1 MTPPDLGTDTALH
14 GPGREGTPASMPMK
28 PRRPS
33 TNAVALGG
41 KPLRF
46 VYKEKALNL
55 KFDIYAARLGTAES
69 AKVAI
74 VFNNITNRSRLERKT
89 REQAQDLAELHLRKD
104 QFLAMLSHELRNP
117 LAPLGSA
124 VQLLRRQKIQ
134 ASLQQQALN
143 IIERQ
148 VDQLKHLIDDL
159 LGVSR
164 ITSGSIRLRRE
175 PVSVQEIVQM
185 AVETTQPLVLRQRHE
200 LAVSLPLQTVWLP
213 ADPTRLEQVLANAIK
228 YTDEG
233 GRIWLSVE
241 LEGAGETAA
250 PLVLVKVRANGI
262 GIAPELL
269 PRIFDLFTQ
278 AERSIDRSQGGLG
291 IGLSL
296 VRQLVEL
303 HAGMSDGL
311 QHAGAGPRVLRAF
324 AGHAGGHGA
333 PAGHVVPCAC
343 TGSALKLPVFLTMW
357 SSRPGY
363 ARFKK
368 YWRRSANNSICG
380 PRQSTPLRL
389 KPECAG

>member
-1 MTPPDLGTDTALH
+1 M
-14 GPGREGTPASMPMK
+14 
-28 PRRPS
+28 
-33 TNAVALGG
+33 
-41 KPLRF
+41 
-46 VYKEKALNL
+46 
-55 KFDIYAARLGTAES
+55 
-69 AKVAI
+69 
-74 VFNNITNRSRLERKT
+74 
-89 REQAQDLAELHLRKD
+89 
-104 QFLAMLSHELRNP
+104 
-117 LAPLGSA
+117 
-124 VQLLRRQKIQ
+124 
-134 ASLQQQALN
+134 
-143 IIERQ
+143 
-148 VDQLKHLIDDL
+148 DQLKHLIDDL
-159 LGVSR
+159 LGVAR

-175 PVSVQEIVQM
+175 PVSVQEIVQR

-200 LAVSLPLQTVWLP
+200 LAVSLPPQTVWLL
-213 ADPTRLEQVLANAIK
+213 ADPTRLEKVLVNLLANAIK

-250 PLVLVKVRANGI
+250 SLVLVKVRANGI

-278 AERSIDRSQGGLG
+278 AERSIDRSQGGL
-291 IGLSL
+291 SL

-311 QHAGAGPRVLRAF
+311 QHAGAGQRVHRAF

-368 YWRRSANNSICG
+368 YWRRLANNSICG